1 MQAHVCDSAT
11 ELTEALTLLS
21 YCKYFYFLLDSS
33 VQGVKALDHLH

>member
-11 ELTEALTLLS
+11 ELTESLQIFL
-21 YCKYFYFLLDSS
+21 FLLDFS

>member
-11 ELTEALTLLS
+11 EALTLLN

-33 VQGVKALDHLH
+33 VQDVKALDRLH